1 MLWACHVFRLGTD
14 FVKGAL
20 VNDKGKRFLAML
32 QRIVIRC
39 SQILNSRPG
48 IASNLLFL
56 FRKFK
61 DFAPATGAVLKFSQ
75 DNVLQVSGYPSM

>member
-14 FVKGAL
+14 FVNGAL

-39 SQILNSRPG
+39 SQILNSRLG
-48 IASNLLFL
+48 ITSNLLFL
-56 FRKFK
+56 F
-61 DFAPATGAVLKFSQ
+61 
-75 DNVLQVSGYPSM
+75 